1 MTIVERMQKTGIRR
15 IGTKRTGFRY
25 VAPDGSRLPARDRE
39 RLSSLKLPPA
49 WVHVA
54 ISPSPVARVQAVGRD
69 AAGRWQYVYHAS
81 HVRRREESKFAR
93 MLEFGRALPRLRR
106 AVARDLA
113 EPGLGK
119 CTVLACIVR
128 VLSLCFLRP
137 GSEEYA
143 DANGTF
149 GLATLR
155 SDHVTVRRT
164 TVRFEFRGKAGKQ
177 QQREIRDARVARIV
191 SRLLEVPGR
200 ELFKFVADDGTV
212 VDVRRSHINQY
223 LKDVMGSRFSAKD
236 FRTWAGTLICA
247 LALGHAGVVDG
258 ESARARRRKLCA
270 AIKATAEQLGN
281 TPAVC
286 RASYVSPVVVSEF
299 EQGRVIEPCI
309 ESLEA
314 LLAGRDGPAL
324 RRCEKVLL
332 ALLTDARPAR
342 VARRA
347 A

>member
-15 IGTKRTGFRY
+15 VGTKRTGFRY
-25 VAPDGSRLPARDRE
+25 VGADGTRPPRREHE

-54 ISPSPVARVQAVGRD
+54 ISPSPASRVQAVGRD
-69 AAGRWQYVYHAS
+69 AAGRWQYVYHPS
-81 HVRRREESKFAR
+81 HVRRREEAKFQR

-106 AVARDLA
+106 AIARDLA
-113 EPGLGK
+113 DPGLGK

-155 SDHVTVRRT
+155 RDHVSVRGN
-164 TVRFEFRGKAGKQ
+164 TVRFEFRGKAGKI
-177 QQREIRDARVARIV
+177 QQREIRDAKVARIV
-191 SRLLEVPGR
+191 TRLLELPGR
-200 ELFKFVADDGTV
+200 ELFKFVGDDGSV
-212 VDVRRSHINQY
+212 LDVRRSHINQY
-223 LKDVMGSRFSAKD
+223 LKDVMGNGFSAKD

-247 LALGHAGVVDG
+247 LALAQAGVAEG
-258 ESARARRRKLCA
+258 ESGRARRRKLCA
-270 AIKATAEQLGN
+270 AIKETSQQLGN

-286 RASYVSPVVVSEF
+286 RASYVSPAVISAF
-299 EQGRVIEPCI
+299 EQGRVIESCA
-309 ESLEA
+309 ETLET
-314 LLAGRDGPAL
+314 LLSGREGTAL
-324 RRCEKVLL
+324 RRCEKALL
-332 ALLTDARPAR
+332 ALLADATPAR
-342 VARRA
+342 GARA